1 MSDIKAR
8 YVGPSEGVTLTV
20 PVSTEGEPP
29 RHVTIP
35 HGGELPAEIDGHPVP
50 ASFRKSLLEQGD
62 NWTEV
67 RREQKKTTSTT
78 TAAKADEKEA

>member
-67 RREQKKTTSTT
+67 RRDPKNKTT